1 MVQRAVDIA
10 ILLALALAVIAT
22 VTGFVA
28 VLGSGYT
35 AGAYVHDL
43 ALLIL
48 GLAVLTIAESG
59 RVKVKLG
66 NGENKS

>member
-10 ILLALALAVIAT
+10 ILLALGLVILATIV
-22 VTGFVA
+22 GFIA
-28 VLGSGYT
+28 VLVSGYT

-59 RVKVKLG
+59 RIHVKLG
-66 NGENKS
+66 NGDAKT